1 MGLIVCRGW
10 AMENLWLMVLV
21 GWLAKVLIVR
31 YGGLVAYHGLRPLF
45 LGLILGDLTMGG
57 IFGLVGA
64 FTRKGYSV
72 LP

>member
-1 MGLIVCRGW
+1 
-10 AMENLWLMVLV
+10 
-21 GWLAKVLIVR
+21 LAKVLIVR

>member
-1 MGLIVCRGW
+1 VCRGW
-10 AMENLWLMVLV
+10 AMENLWLMILLGWAIKGLV
-21 GWLAKVLIVR
+21 VR
-31 YGGLVAYHGLRPLF
+31 YGGMRAYQSLKPLF
-45 LGLILGDLTMGG
+45 LGLVLGDLAMGG